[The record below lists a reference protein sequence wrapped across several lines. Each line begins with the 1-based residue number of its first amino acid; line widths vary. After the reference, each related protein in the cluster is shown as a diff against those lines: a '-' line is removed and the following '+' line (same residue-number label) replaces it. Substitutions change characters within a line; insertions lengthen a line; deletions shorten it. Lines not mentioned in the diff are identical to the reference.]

1 MKINATRQLPKLAI
15 RHGLRHCE
23 VDVDDL
29 SAVKVA
35 GQAELPGRQAFRTL
49 CAKGYRHGVAFT
61 LIPGGAELGLSTEGF
76 RAYAAA
82 RTPALEESWR

>member
-1 MKINATRQLPKLAI
+1 MKTLATRQLHKLAI

-23 VDVDDL
+23 VDVNDL

-49 CAKGYRHGVAFT
+49 CAKGDRHGVAFT
-61 LIPGGAELGLSTEGF
+61 LIPGGAELVLSTEGYTVW
-76 RAYAAA
+76 ATAKPL
-82 RTPALEESWR
+82 TLEESWR